1 MTHLLL
7 CSSTNWIYLEKNSNI
22 HTWQTIFQNIRGV
35 KISEKLCEYFEVH
48 CGTLIINICYD
59 RNFLKDKYLKKNK
72 NKNRQVYHFET
83 TATDTSLV
91 KNIFNAITEIILNK
105 MLIEAG
111 FE

>member
-48 CGTLIINICYD
+48 CRTLIINICYD